1 MQMLLLILTTLIGC
15 LHLFIMGLEI
25 FGKPE
30 AQAKAFNMPLEF
42 VNQANA
48 KTALGNQGIYNG
60 LFGLIILAT
69 NFILPV
75 SQSAQNSFMMLLM
88 LFVFGVGLYG
98 GFTATKKIFLM
109 QCVPSAIALLLICLV

>member
-1 MQMLLLILTTLIGC
+1 
-15 LHLFIMGLEI
+15 MGLEI

-30 AQAKAFNMPLEF
+30 AHAKAFNMPFEF
-42 VNQANA
+42 VNLANA
-48 KTALGNQGIYNG
+48 KTALGNQDIYNG

-98 GFTATKKIFLM
+98 GFTATEKIFLM
-109 QCVPSAIALLLICLV
+109 QCVPSAVALLLIYLV